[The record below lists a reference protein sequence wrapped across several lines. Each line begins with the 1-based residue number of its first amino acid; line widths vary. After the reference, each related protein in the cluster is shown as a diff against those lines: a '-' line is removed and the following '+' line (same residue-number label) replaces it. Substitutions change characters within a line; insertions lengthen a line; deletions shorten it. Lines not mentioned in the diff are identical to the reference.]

1 MIARHGYALTI
12 WLDGSF
18 KGPHAMDCEMH
29 VSDPGVHGEMPGA
42 VLAVSAQKRSIP
54 CAGSEHSDS
63 YSDRSFMEMAYP
75 GDQ

>member
-1 MIARHGYALTI
+1 
-12 WLDGSF
+12 
-18 KGPHAMDCEMH
+18 MDCEMH